1 MTKLEA
7 LKLVSEGLQQKSPPN
22 DPWIVLEA
30 DTIERPF
37 GWVFFYNTKRFIETG
52 VFKYRLAGNG
62 PVIVD
67 RESGAVRFYGSIPP
81 VDEIIEGYEREW
93 VKSHSG

>member
-67 RESGAVRFYGSIPP
+67 RESGAVRFYG
-81 VDEIIEGYEREW
+81 
-93 VKSHSG
+93 